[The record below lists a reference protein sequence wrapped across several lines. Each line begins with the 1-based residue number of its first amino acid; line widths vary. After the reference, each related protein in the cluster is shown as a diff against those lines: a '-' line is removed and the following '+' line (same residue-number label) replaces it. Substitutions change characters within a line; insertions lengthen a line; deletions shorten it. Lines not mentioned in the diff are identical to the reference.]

1 MLVRAMYRAGRLP
14 HLFLVVKVDFLIR
27 DMAGKTAMFS
37 TQTKML
43 ILFLSD
49 ENPLWNIALVHPPS
63 VGKIAAYLGVGLG
76 TIENWKSGKNVNED
90 TIDAAFSKIFER
102 IETPPLSLKNRRS
115 EKAKSSPNICQ
126 NIDQGKKAKAKAI
139 AEGFYAAYKSLSARA
154 GEVPAKPRVYDVAAN
169 TLNMTTGQ
177 GQKII
182 DEVIYDRFSMFPNIC
197 YESSDDAEASLR
209 RFRGTYHLW
218 ARRDGRWLQSKMR
231 VRYVVSIKSRSA
243 IRCKLNIPVI
253 RTEPY
258 QIPYWEYDGF
268 LRTYENKVFWMF
280 EKRELEGVD
289 FFYLITCKGDVYGR
303 NDEARFTLSGKYLT
317 TGQDA
322 QKSIVA
328 DDVLLQRIPSQDTG
342 VNHQISGTDEEMHT
356 GIETVKDKN
365 EDRVICRILEDL
377 RTPRHG

>member
-1 MLVRAMYRAGRLP
+1 
-14 HLFLVVKVDFLIR
+14 
-27 DMAGKTAMFS
+27 MFS

-49 ENPLWNIALVHPPS
+49 DNPLWGIALVQPPS

-90 TIDAAFSKIFER
+90 TIDTAFDTIFSR
-102 IETPPLSLKNRRS
+102 IENPPLSLKNRRS
-115 EKAKSSPNICQ
+115 EKADNSPNICLDLDD
-126 NIDQGKKAKAKAI
+126 NKKAKARTI
-139 AEGFYAAYKSLSARA
+139 AEGFYSIYKSLAVRSGEIPAR
-154 GEVPAKPRVYDVAAN
+154 PRVYDLAAN
-169 TLNMTTGQ
+169 TLNMTMGQ
-177 GQKII
+177 GQRII
-182 DEVIYDRFSMFPNIC
+182 DEVIYDRFSMFPNVC
-197 YESSDDAEASLR
+197 YESSDDAEASLK

-231 VRYVVSIKSRSA
+231 VRYVVGIKSRFA
-243 IRCKLNIPVI
+243 IRSKLNVPVI
-253 RTEPY
+253 RSEPY
-258 QIPYWEYDGF
+258 RIPYWEYDGF

-322 QKSIVA
+322 RKSIVS
-328 DDVLLQRIPSQDTG
+328 DDVLLQRIPSPGDGADQYANG
-342 VNHQISGTDEEMHT
+342 SEEEMHT
-356 GIETVKDKN
+356 GIEAVDAKDEDNAISKLLKN
-365 EDRVICRILEDL
+365 FRG
-377 RTPRHG
+377 PRRG

>member
-1 MLVRAMYRAGRLP
+1 
-14 HLFLVVKVDFLIR
+14 
-27 DMAGKTAMFS
+27 MFS

-49 ENPLWNIALVHPPS
+49 DNPLWSITLVHPPS

-90 TIDAAFSKIFER
+90 TIDAAFSR
-102 IETPPLSLKNRRS
+102 ILARIDDPPLGLKNRRS
-115 EKAKSSPNICQ
+115 EKAENSPDICV
-126 NIDQGKKAKAKAI
+126 NLDENKKKRARTI
-139 AEGFYAAYKSLSARA
+139 VDGFYSVYKSLGSRTDDL
-154 GEVPAKPRVYDVAAN
+154 PAKPRVYDVAAN
-169 TLNMTTGQ
+169 TLNMTMGQ
-177 GQKII
+177 GQRII

-197 YESSDDAEASLR
+197 YESFDDAEASLK
-209 RFRGTYHLW
+209 RFRGTYCLW
-218 ARRDGRWLQSKMR
+218 ARRNGRWLQSKMR

-258 QIPYWEYDGF
+258 RIPYWEYDGF

-303 NDEARFTLSGKYLT
+303 NNEARFTLAGKYLT

-322 QKSIVA
+322 QKSIVT
-328 DDVLLQRIPSQDTG
+328 DDVLLQRIPSQDAG
-342 VNHQISGTDEEMHT
+342 QNQQTDGPEEEMRS
-356 GIETVKDKN
+356 GIEPIEGKD
-365 EDRVICRILEDL
+365 EDRAISRLLENF
-377 RTPRHG
+377 RTPRRV

>member
-1 MLVRAMYRAGRLP
+1 
-14 HLFLVVKVDFLIR
+14 
-27 DMAGKTAMFS
+27 MFS

-49 ENPLWNIALVHPPS
+49 DNPLWSITLVHPPS

-76 TIENWKSGKNVNED
+76 TIENWKSGKNVNPD
-90 TIDAAFSKIFER
+90 TVDAAFSKILSR
-102 IETPPLSLKNRRS
+102 IENPPLSLKNRRS
-115 EKAKSSPNICQ
+115 EKADNSPNICVD
-126 NIDQGKKAKAKAI
+126 IDDSKKARARTLV
-139 AEGFYAAYKSLSARA
+139 EGFYSVYKSLSIRSSDLQ
-154 GEVPAKPRVYDVAAN
+154 AKPRVYDIAAD
-169 TLNMTTGQ
+169 TLNLTMGQ
-177 GQKII
+177 GQRII

-197 YESSDDAEASLR
+197 YDLSDDAEASLK

-231 VRYVVSIKSRSA
+231 VRYVVGIKSRFA
-243 IRCKLNIPVI
+243 IRCKLNVPVI
-253 RTEPY
+253 RNEPY
-258 QIPYWEYDGF
+258 RIPYWEYDGF

-322 QKSIVA
+322 QKSIVT
-328 DDVLLQRIPSQDTG
+328 DDVLFQRIPSRDASMDQPANG
-342 VNHQISGTDEEMHT
+342 SEEEMHT
-356 GIETVKDKN
+356 GITAVEGKD
-365 EDRVICRILEDL
+365 EDAAISRLLKSFRA
-377 RTPRHG
+377 PSKG